1 MKSQPVFQP
10 VLVKEEGGDG
20 MFMSSVRSPVLGVTG
35 HADHE
40 ASLQRK
46 AYLGACSGLRVIRGG
61 AVQGKPA
68 DW

>member
-20 MFMSSVRSPVLGVTG
+20 VFMSSVRSPVLGVTG

-40 ASLQRK
+40 AKR
-46 AYLGACSGLRVIRGG
+46 ACRGRLTSEHAAG
-61 AVQGKPA
+61 CV
-68 DW
+68 